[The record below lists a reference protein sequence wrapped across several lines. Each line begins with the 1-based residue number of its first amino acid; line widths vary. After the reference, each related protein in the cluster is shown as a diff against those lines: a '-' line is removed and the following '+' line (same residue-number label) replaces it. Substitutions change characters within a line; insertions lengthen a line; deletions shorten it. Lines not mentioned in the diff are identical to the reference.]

1 MKMKNLKNTKI
12 FVLALSLALLIGA
25 VIGISASAS
34 DSYDIEAINVIY
46 KDQIFVAIAV
56 DAPVDQAS
64 DIEVGYS
71 FNGKSYTATYH
82 SNVAIWAEQGDDTLY
97 PVFVTIGIPAK
108 DMGEDVIAEAHAKG
122 GEAGAT
128 KNVSVAS
135 YLYQRLYKDGMIA
148 ATEEKDVDKK
158 NFYLKTLDYIAYAQK
173 VLYNNANPD
182 KAPRTLVTDYVAA
195 YAVDAK
201 IGASSFYLANGAAE
215 VTLTYTGNGVKQG
228 WNITTYDAA
237 GVATTTASTSDT
249 ITLTKSAVITPVVLE
264 FQIGTPSIVETFEN
278 SYKENIINI
287 KDGTIDCPS
296 FGDYTKTY
304 FASSGNYAN
313 YSNGTG
319 EAIAQVV
326 EYTTANGTKS
336 NALRMFSPGRINK
349 DGSSNSSNRSHFV
362 DFKVMET
369 VVPADKFNASVFEF
383 DLKLGLTI
391 PEGSCATK
399 LATDPIQIVVRN
411 YTTDGVQTV
420 KNGYFQLNPSLDVA
434 NKTLSIAGVAIPNI
448 DSFNRIKLV
457 ADYEDKVIHVYVNG
471 DYLGSGTY
479 QGGGTDSDWNVLK
492 TYGVAAVSLS
502 CYSASGMSDVYVD
515 NVSVYNTYSLD

>member
-64 DIEVGYS
+64 NIEVGYS

-135 YLYQRLYKDGMIA
+135 YLYQRLYKDSIIA

-195 YAVDAK
+195 YAQDAK

-237 GVATTTASTSDT
+237 GVATTTAYTSDT

-278 SYKENIINI
+278 SYKENIVAI

-296 FGDYTKTY
+296 FGD
-304 FASSGNYAN
+304 
-313 YSNGTG
+313 
-319 EAIAQVV
+319 
-326 EYTTANGTKS
+326 
-336 NALRMFSPGRINK
+336 
-349 DGSSNSSNRSHFV
+349 
-362 DFKVMET
+362 
-369 VVPADKFNASVFEF
+369 
-383 DLKLGLTI
+383 
-391 PEGSCATK
+391 
-399 LATDPIQIVVRN
+399 
-411 YTTDGVQTV
+411 
-420 KNGYFQLNPSLDVA
+420 
-434 NKTLSIAGVAIPNI
+434 
-448 DSFNRIKLV
+448 
-457 ADYEDKVIHVYVNG
+457 
-471 DYLGSGTY
+471 
-479 QGGGTDSDWNVLK
+479 
-492 TYGVAAVSLS
+492 
-502 CYSASGMSDVYVD
+502 
-515 NVSVYNTYSLD
+515 